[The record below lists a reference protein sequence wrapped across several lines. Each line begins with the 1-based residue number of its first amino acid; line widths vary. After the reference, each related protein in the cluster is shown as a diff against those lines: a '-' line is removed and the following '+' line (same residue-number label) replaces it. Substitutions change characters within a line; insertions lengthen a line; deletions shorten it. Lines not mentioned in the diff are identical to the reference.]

1 MSSGLTFNRGFK
13 KHFFSVGVHMTYASN
28 DDFEI
33 KSYLKQE
40 AYLSKALIGYH
51 YSSSKVD
58 LNKGKSQIFS
68 VCKIHRFS
76 FEFDRFSI
84 QFYDLF

>member
-58 LNKGKSQIFS
+58 FKVHVQPLTGISQRITHIGS
-68 VCKIHRFS
+68 SASIS
-76 FEFDRFSI
+76 FR
-84 QFYDLF
+84 L

>member
-1 MSSGLTFNRGFK
+1 
-13 KHFFSVGVHMTYASN
+13 MTYASN

-51 YSSSKVD
+51 YLSSKVD
-58 LNKGKSQIFS
+58 FKVHVQPLTGISQRIT
-68 VCKIHRFS
+68 HRGSSASIS
-76 FEFDRFSI
+76 FR
-84 QFYDLF
+84 L